1 MVMGVQDKKMPS
13 LMRWA
18 SDRERECE
26 REWEQ
31 GCQGFMLI

>member
-26 REWEQ
+26 Q